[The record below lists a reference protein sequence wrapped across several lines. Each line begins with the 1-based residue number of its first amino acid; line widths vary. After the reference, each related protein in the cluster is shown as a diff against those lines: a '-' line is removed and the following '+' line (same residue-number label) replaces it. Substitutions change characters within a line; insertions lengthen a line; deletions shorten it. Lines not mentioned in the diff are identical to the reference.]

1 MDQFPMQYAW
11 DQVNLGSGF
20 YKRKE
25 YIPMW
30 RNCLGTKQLM
40 DSLAITHTVLHCCMT
55 LMTWPPPGI
64 PCLYVADIQAWF
76 RHCQCSLCR
85 PLLISRAKNQRVTT
99 TTIVSNTIRFRPDW
113 ILHNPVQT
121 GLNLAESS
129 LGRIEPCAIRFRPV
143 WTLHNLTNDLA
154 SVVIACERVL

>member
-1 MDQFPMQYAW
+1 MDLVPMHGTKLIW
-11 DQVNLGSGF
+11 DQVFTKGKSIC
-20 YKRKE
+20 
-25 YIPMW
+25 IPMW